1 MINVSANASA
11 AINGTSR
18 KFRARFLLDGK
29 AIDGSIKNITVN
41 KGSCGESDFVPG
53 ALYSS
58 FIDATIDYCSIAL
71 EKKELL
77 LQFGVLVGDD
87 YEWSD
92 IGYFTV
98 VDPATTAYT
107 TTFTGVGRLSS
118 KAGKLYSTKLS
129 YPTTIKNVL
138 DEISSQIGVTID
150 ASAFNTSGVINVKP
164 SGYMH
169 REMLAFIAGIFF
181 GYVTETADGKIK
193 FERFSTENIV
203 ETNGDRTTQLP
214 TFSDIDTEVT
224 GVSVTTSVSGED
236 GGAAETFTTGV
247 VNVAIANPF
256 MTQALFNANVGNI
269 IGFKF
274 RSGTVPISMG
284 DYRLEAPD
292 CLRVT
297 DVAKNTYL
305 VPCMHVKHVFD
316 GGISTYVLAP
326 TFTAEDEPGAYKG
339 ALAIKMER
347 YEADLITAKQIL
359 AQKVS
364 AEEVEAIVG
373 NFDFITTEDLD
384 ANFITA
390 ENLDAS
396 VAKLGYI
403 TATDLDADYAKIQDL
418 EALNGEFETL
428 KADAVTT
435 DTLSVKVAELGYAK
449 ATDLETTN
457 AKITSL
463 EAKDASIDEL
473 VAKKASVEDLDAAE
487 ARIGTLETDA
497 LKVDELST
505 EVAKLGYATVGDLNV
520 TDAKID
526 DLEAKAITTDN
537 IEVKIAEFDFL
548 TTTSANAKYANIDFS
563 NIGEAAIVKLFSE
576 SGIIEDLTVSDGKI
590 TGELVGVTIKG
601 DLIEGNTV
609 KADKLVVKGTD
620 GLYYKLNFESGN
632 FADGEVVP
640 DDGLHGSVIVANS
653 ITAEKI
659 QVDDLVAFGASIGGF
674 NITDDAIYSGVKDSV
689 DNTTNGIYMDKDGQ
703 MVIGDASNFVKFY
716 KDESDN
722 YKLEISAQSLKFSSS
737 DKTVAEEIN
746 GLGTELIKYGN
757 HIRFSENGICIHDGN
772 GAQAIE
778 LWLESGKIT
787 FFRNEQP
794 FGEWDGVNFKTG
806 NIVIE
811 LNKRAQIGE
820 YAFIPRGGDRKHMSL
835 LKVE

>member
-1 MINVSANASA
+1 MIDVSANASA
-11 AINGTSR
+11 VINGTSR
-18 KFRARFLLDGK
+18 KFRARFLLDGNI
-29 AIDGSIKNITVN
+29 IDGSIKNITVN
-41 KGSCGESDFVPG
+41 KGSCGEADFAPG

-58 FIDATIDYCSIAL
+58 FIDATIDYCPIAL

-77 LQFGVLVGDD
+77 LQFGVLVEND

-98 VDPATTAYT
+98 VDPATTSYT

-118 KAGKLYSTKLS
+118 KAGRLYVSGLT
-129 YPTTIKNVL
+129 YPATIKSVL

-150 ASAFNTSGVINVKP
+150 ASEFDTSGVIETKP

-169 REMLAFIAGIFF
+169 REMLAYIAGIFF
-181 GYVTETADGKIK
+181 GYVTESADGKIK
-193 FERFSTENIV
+193 YGKFTTENIV

-214 TFSDIDTEVT
+214 TFADIDSEIK
-224 GVSVTTSVSGED
+224 GVRVVAAVPQADGSVQENTFVSG
-236 GGAAETFTTGV
+236 TIS
-247 VNVAIANPF
+247 VAMENPF

-269 IGFKF
+269 VGFKY
-274 RSGTVPISMG
+274 RSGTIPISMG
-284 DYRLEAPD
+284 DYRLEASD
-292 CLRVT
+292 CLQVT
-297 DVAKNTYL
+297 DVAKNQYS
-305 VPCMHVKHVFD
+305 VPCLHVQHVFD
-316 GGISTYVLAP
+316 GGISTTVSAS
-326 TFTAEDEPGAYKG
+326 TIISDDDSSSYKG
-339 ALAIKMER
+339 ALAIKIER
-347 YEADLITAKQIL
+347 YEAALIMAKQIL

-364 AEEVEAIVG
+364 ADEVEAIIG
-373 NFDFITTEDLD
+373 NFDFVTAEDLE

-390 ENLDAS
+390 ENLDAL

-403 TATDLDADYAKIQDL
+403 TATELDADYAKIRDL
-418 EALNGEFETL
+418 EALNGEFEDL

-435 DTLSVKVAELGYAK
+435 DTLHAKVAELGYAK
-449 ATDLETTN
+449 ATDLESAN
-457 AKITSL
+457 
-463 EAKDASIDEL
+463 
-473 VAKKASVEDLDAAE
+473 
-487 ARIGTLETDA
+487 
-497 LKVDELST
+497 
-505 EVAKLGYATVGDLNV
+505 
-520 TDAKID
+520 AKID
-526 DLEAKAITTDN
+526 DLETKAITTDN
-537 IEVKIAEFDFL
+537 IEAKIADFDFL
-548 TTTSANAKYANIDFS
+548 TATSANAKYANIDFS

-576 SGIIEDLTVSDGKI
+576 SGIIEDLTVSEGKI

-609 KADKLVVKGTD
+609 KADKLVVKGSD

-632 FADGEVVP
+632 FADGEIVP
-640 DDGLHGSVIVANS
+640 EDGLHGSVIVANS

-659 QVDDLVAFGASIGGF
+659 QVDDLVAFGATIGGF
-674 NITDDAIYSGVKDSV
+674 NITDDSIYSGVKESV

-703 MVIGDASNFVKFY
+703 MAIGDASNFVKFY
-716 KDESDN
+716 KDENGN
-722 YKLEISAQSLKFSSS
+722 YKLEISAESLKFSSS
-737 DKTVAEEIN
+737 DKTVGEEIN
-746 GLGTELIKYGN
+746 GLGAELIKYEN

-778 LWLESGKIT
+778 LRIDSGMIT

-794 FGEWDGVNFKTG
+794 FGRWDGENFYTG